1 MLKLTRLNQRLVAIN
16 PDHVSWIDVSPD
28 TTLCLIGGDKI
39 IVRETLDELL
49 DQLVAFRQLV
59 RAVRLGDG
67 EGEPAALEAF
77 TEHVR
82 TSLLA
87 SERTG

>member
-49 DQLVAFRQLV
+49 DQLVAFRQRV
-59 RAVRLGDG
+59 RARRLGD
-67 EGEPAALEAF
+67 GEPAALEAF
-77 TEHVR
+77 AEHRR
-82 TSLLA
+82 TNLL
-87 SERTG
+87 TGEGTG